1 MIFMRAVLR
10 YVASLLCIVLLSAAC
25 NPAVQ
30 RFEPTDLVWPPPP
43 SQPKIKYV
51 QSIYTEDDIGRA
63 YSLKERLFGKEYDD
77 TLKRPYYVFAAR
89 GTILITDIGSKLV
102 KILDLTTKRMSVVGG
117 DGTLR
122 FPVAAVSDAS
132 GAIYVADA
140 GNAKVM
146 VYNGDGKYRT
156 SYAVNNGKPVALA
169 INERLGILYVV
180 DRQRHQIIA
189 LDKQGQQLFTFGS
202 FGDANGKFN
211 VPLAIAIGADDKLYI
226 LDSGNFRVQVFD
238 ARGAHLFKFGAVGD
252 HAGLFANPKGVALDS
267 AGHIYVTD
275 AAFSN
280 FQIFDQQGNVLLYV
294 GSMGPAPGQMH
305 LPGGISIDE
314 QDRIYVADQLN
325 RRIVFFQYLKDTP

>member
-1 MIFMRAVLR
+1 M
-10 YVASLLCIVLLSAAC
+10 
-25 NPAVQ
+25 Q

-77 TLKRPYYVFAAR
+77 TLKRPYNVFAAR
-89 GTILITDIGSKLV
+89 GTILITDIGSKFV
-102 KILDLTTKRMSVVGG
+102 EILDLTTKRMRVVGG

-146 VYNGDGKYRT
+146 VYDGNGRYRT
-156 SYAVNNGKPVALA
+156 SYAVDNGKPVALA

-211 VPLAIAIGADDKLYI
+211 VPLAIAIGADDKLYV

-238 ARGAHLFKFGAVGD
+238 ARGAYLFKFGAVGD
-252 HAGLFANPKGVALDS
+252 RAGLFSNPKGVALDS

-325 RRIVFFQYLKDTP
+325 RRIVVFQYLKDTP